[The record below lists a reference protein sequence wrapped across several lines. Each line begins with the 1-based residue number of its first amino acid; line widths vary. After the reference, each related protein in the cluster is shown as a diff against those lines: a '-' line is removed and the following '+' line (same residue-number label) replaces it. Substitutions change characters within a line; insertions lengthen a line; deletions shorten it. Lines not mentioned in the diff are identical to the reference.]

1 MAIERPSSIANV
13 ARFLGASEDEVI
25 RFLEEGR
32 LGGALIAALNQKG
45 LQITPGVKNSVE
57 RVVRTIDPE
66 TGATPSATPR
76 SQVLTSEATATIMF
90 TDVVG
95 SSAMTERL
103 GDRAARDILRT
114 HNEIVRRQ
122 TREHGGV
129 EVKSTGDGFMLT
141 FPSARSGVACAVAVQ
156 RELDVRQRGSTGGRL
171 EVRMGLSVGEPIRED
186 EDLFGHSVILA
197 ARISAQ
203 AVGGQALASEI
214 VYALLRSLGEYRF
227 RELGTFELRD
237 ISGAQSLY
245 EVLWR
250 AEDGGP

>member
-13 ARFLGASEDEVI
+13 ARFLGASEDEVV

-103 GDRAARDILRT
+103 GTAPP
-114 HNEIVRRQ
+114 EISSGP
-122 TREHGGV
+122 TT
-129 EVKSTGDGFMLT
+129 KS
-141 FPSARSGVACAVAVQ
+141 SAGR
-156 RELDVRQRGSTGGRL
+156 RGSTEGWRSS
-171 EVRMGLSVGEPIRED
+171 RWAM
-186 EDLFGHSVILA
+186 
-197 ARISAQ
+197 
-203 AVGGQALASEI
+203 ASC
-214 VYALLRSLGEYRF
+214 
-227 RELGTFELRD
+227 
-237 ISGAQSLY
+237 
-245 EVLWR
+245 
-250 AEDGGP
+250 